1 MLVEADV
8 TIEGPL
14 EQVFDA
20 VTDLR
25 NEVTWDPR
33 VTGVELLTGEPIGQ
47 DGRFAL
53 IRDGVRYD
61 AVLRRHQRPHL
72 LEISATGPQ
81 MRWRTN
87 FALMD
92 GAAGTVL
99 IGRFERHLRGLR
111 RLAEP
116 FSVRAFRA
124 EATERL
130 QAVKRFVE
138 S

>member
-1 MLVEADV
+1 
-8 TIEGPL
+8 
-14 EQVFDA
+14 
-20 VTDLR
+20 
-25 NEVTWDPR
+25 
-33 VTGVELLTGEPIGQ
+33 
-47 DGRFAL
+47 
-53 IRDGVRYD
+53 
-61 AVLRRHQRPHL
+61 
-72 LEISATGPQ
+72 
-81 MRWRTN
+81 MRWRTH

-116 FSVRAFRA
+116 FSARAFRT